1 MEGGNPFQF
10 FKNMN
15 FKVTLTTLT
24 NLLNKITKLLVP
36 LVASSLLLGIILGID
51 TPFVGDVYKNVSD
64 VLEILGEDAL
74 LALVSLIIILAFLKK
89 K

>member
-36 LVASSLLLGIILGID
+36 LVASSLLLGIILGVD

-64 VLEILGEDAL
+64 VLNMLGEDAL
-74 LALVSLIIILAFLKK
+74 LALVSLIIILAFLRKK
-89 K
+89 

>member
-1 MEGGNPFQF
+1 
-10 FKNMN
+10 MN

-64 VLEILGEDAL
+64 VLNMLGEDAL
-74 LALVSLIIILAFLKK
+74 LALVSLIIILAFLRKQ
-89 K
+89 